1 MKQLASESP
10 SCWRA
15 WSPGAQLWP
24 NLSRFVIFVYLVSVL
39 DLLCYTVPKYWCYT
53 GYTGAMLGC
62 ALLFQDSRLDIMLAK
77 SSASWNLMER
87 KFLGISLWVVETIK
101 SWRWFSCCCFV
112 LLFFC
117 PWLRLKIRG
126 DRPGWAWGT
135 LPNGIS
141 GQTRCQERTDIM
153 EAWLAS
159 IRNVNSRSIS
169 SEVLKESKTRK
180 AGVELWEETHFKRS
194 SDSQLVE
201 SFASRWVVH
210 HKIVAH
216 LCIRCPVKAPMC
228 AEGFLVH
235 LLPEQDGGNQR
246 QSGPLLGNEAWRHND
261 TMVWK
266 VTILTTLPNT
276 DLWL

>member
-1 MKQLASESP
+1 
-10 SCWRA
+10 
-15 WSPGAQLWP
+15 
-24 NLSRFVIFVYLVSVL
+24 
-39 DLLCYTVPKYWCYT
+39 
-53 GYTGAMLGC
+53 MLGC
-62 ALLFQDSRLDIMLAK
+62 ALLFQDSRLDIMLTK
-77 SSASWNLMER
+77 SSARWNLMER
-87 KFLGISLWVVETIK
+87 KFLGIK
-101 SWRWFSCCCFV
+101 SWRWFSCCC
-112 LLFFC
+112 LITAKDPGGSTWMGL
-117 PWLRLKIRG
+117 G
-126 DRPGWAWGT
+126 DFAKRSLGANQVPRANRYHG
-135 LPNGIS
+135 S
-141 GQTRCQERTDIM
+141 
-153 EAWLAS
+153 LACKYS
-159 IRNVNSRSIS
+159 QNVNSRSIS

>member
-77 SSASWNLMER
+77 SGASWNLMER

-112 LLFFC
+112 LLFFLSLITAKDPGGSTWMGLGDFAKRYLGANQVPRANRYHGSLAC
-117 PWLRLKIRG
+117 KYSQRKLSKHLKWS
-126 DRPGWAWGT
+126 PE
-135 LPNGIS
+135 GI
-141 GQTRCQERTDIM
+141 
-153 EAWLAS
+153 
-159 IRNVNSRSIS
+159 
-169 SEVLKESKTRK
+169 
-180 AGVELWEETHFKRS
+180 
-194 SDSQLVE
+194 
-201 SFASRWVVH
+201 
-210 HKIVAH
+210 
-216 LCIRCPVKAPMC
+216 
-228 AEGFLVH
+228 
-235 LLPEQDGGNQR
+235 
-246 QSGPLLGNEAWRHND
+246 
-261 TMVWK
+261 
-266 VTILTTLPNT
+266 
-276 DLWL
+276 